1 MASYVISIAALR
13 RNAAIL
19 RETADAAGCKIVLA
33 LKGFS
38 CWKAFPYIREYLDGC
53 CASGLWEALLA
64 RDYFGK
70 HVVTYSPAYQ
80 EEDIRQLCEF
90 THHLDFNSLSQWFR
104 FREMVM
110 AHPRFQSGELHCG
123 LRVNP
128 ECSTGHTALYD
139 PCVPGSRLG
148 ITADQLQG
156 VDLSGL
162 SGLHFHTLCEQNS
175 DDLEKTLAAV
185 DEKFGHLLRSPQFT
199 YLNMGG
205 GHWITKPFYDRERLI
220 RLVRETREKYGVE
233 VWLEPGEA
241 GAIHTGVLRSEV
253 LDVFESAGHKLA
265 ILDISATAHMPDVLE
280 MPYRPDVFLAEEATK
295 VVEEYKQL
303 AEDHPTDPIVRYTL
317 AEALVDAGDYS
328 AAIPHL
334 QQARSNPHIRP
345 VVHRLLAR
353 VFKALGIYDQLAKE
367 IAEEAESM
375 PERVRAQ
382 PAVTSPGESYD
393 HAGESGKHLYR
404 LGGPTCLAGDVT
416 GDFAFRRPLKPGDI
430 LVFDDMAH
438 YTMVKT
444 TTFNGVPHPA
454 IVLQHEDGRLETIR
468 EFGYPDFRDRLS

>member
-1 MASYVISIAALR
+1 MFDVGRRVNAVHLPGVASFVVSIAALK
-13 RNAAIL
+13 RNSAIL
-19 RETADAAGCKIVLA
+19 RETADEAGCKIVLA

-38 CWKAFPYIREYLDGC
+38 CWKAFDYIRDDLDGC

-70 HVVTYSPAYQ
+70 HVVTYSPGYQ
-80 EEDIRQLCEF
+80 EEEIRQLCEF

-110 AHPRFQSGELHCG
+110 AHPRFKSGELHCG

-128 ECSTGHTALYD
+128 QCSTGQTALYD

-148 ITADQLQG
+148 ITADQLEG
-156 VDLSGL
+156 ADLTGL

-175 DDLEKTLAAV
+175 DDLAKTLEAV
-185 DEKFGHLLRSPQFT
+185 DEKFDHLLRSPQFK

-205 GHWITKPFYDRERLI
+205 GHWITKPFYDRDQLI
-220 RLVRETREKYGVE
+220 GLVKQTRERYGVE

-280 MPYRPDVFLAEEATK
+280 MPYRPDVFLVETDPDAKRELPVEITAPA
-295 VVEEYKQL
+295 VQFDGEIYDPVEESG
-303 AEDHPTDPIVRYTL
+303 DHV
-317 AEALVDAGDYS
+317 
-328 AAIPHL
+328 
-334 QQARSNPHIRP
+334 
-345 VVHRLLAR
+345 
-353 VFKALGIYDQLAKE
+353 
-367 IAEEAESM
+367 
-375 PERVRAQ
+375 
-382 PAVTSPGESYD
+382 
-393 HAGESGKHLYR
+393 YR

-416 GDFAFRRPLKPGDI
+416 GDFAFSRPLKPGDI

-444 TTFNGVPHPA
+444 TTFNGVPHPS
-454 IVLQHEDGRLETIR
+454 IILQHEDGRLETIR
-468 EFGYPDFRDRLS
+468 EFGYEDFRDRLA

>member
-1 MASYVISIAALR
+1 MCHHRRKAGTPVMAGGRNLELGTASRELPPLRVASFVISLAALK
-13 RNAAIL
+13 RNTSIL

-38 CWKAFPYIREYLDGC
+38 CWKAFPHFRDDLDGC

-64 RDYFGK
+64 RDHFGK

-80 EEDIRQLCEF
+80 EEEIRQLCEF

-104 FREMVM
+104 FRDIVM
-110 AHPRFQSGELHCG
+110 AHPRFQSGQLHCG

-128 ECSTGHTALYD
+128 ECSTGATPLYD
-139 PCVPGSRLG
+139 PCVAGSRLG
-148 ITADQLQG
+148 ITADQLAG
-156 VDLSGL
+156 ADLTGL

-205 GHWITKPFYDRERLI
+205 GHWITKPFYDRDRLI
-220 RLVRETREKYGVE
+220 RLVRETRTKYGVE

-241 GAIHTGVLRSEV
+241 NAIHTGVLRATV
-253 LDVFESAGHKLA
+253 LDVFESMGHRHA

-280 MPYRPDVFLAEEATK
+280 MPYRPDVYLVEDGSAGFSRHEANLATWLATEK
-295 VVEEYKQL
+295 VEIWKKGE
-303 AEDHPTDPIVRYTL
+303 
-317 AEALVDAGDYS
+317 
-328 AAIPHL
+328 
-334 QQARSNPHIRP
+334 
-345 VVHRLLAR
+345 LLATLLPNE
-353 VFKALGIYDQLAKE
+353 VSPTATPCLTLEGETY
-367 IAEEAESM
+367 
-375 PERVRAQ
+375 V
-382 PAVTSPGESYD
+382 PASDPSSSNQQSSID
-393 HAGESGKHLYR
+393 NRQSSISYR

-416 GDFAFRRPLKPGDI
+416 GDFAFPRPLRVGDV

-454 IVLQHEDGRLETIR
+454 IVLQHDDGRLETVR
-468 EFGYPDFRDRLS
+468 EFGYEDFRDRLS

>member
-1 MASYVISIAALR
+1 MAHRGLWSPGTSRPSIQSQNFSRNLELGTSPLEPPPLRVASFVISIAALK
-13 RNAAIL
+13 RNTGIL

-38 CWKAFPYIREYLDGC
+38 CWKAFPHFRDHLDGC

-70 HVVTYSPAYQ
+70 HVITYSPGYQ
-80 EEDIRQLCEF
+80 EEEIRQLCEF

-104 FREMVM
+104 FRDHVM
-110 AHPRFQSGELHCG
+110 AHPRFKSGELHCG
-123 LRVNP
+123 LRINP
-128 ECSTGHTALYD
+128 QCSTGNTPLYD
-139 PCVPGSRLG
+139 PCVAGSRLG
-148 ITADQLQG
+148 ITADQLEG
-156 VDLSGL
+156 ADLTGL

-220 RLVRETREKYGVE
+220 RLVREAKSKYDVE

-241 GAIHTGVLRSEV
+241 AAIHTGVLRAEV

-280 MPYRPDVFLAEEATK
+280 MPYRPDVYLATTGSEEFVPPAT
-295 VVEEYKQL
+295 
-303 AEDHPTDPIVRYTL
+303 TSR
-317 AEALVDAGDYS
+317 
-328 AAIPHL
+328 
-334 QQARSNPHIRP
+334 
-345 VVHRLLAR
+345 
-353 VFKALGIYDQLAKE
+353 
-367 IAEEAESM
+367 
-375 PERVRAQ
+375 
-382 PAVTSPGESYD
+382 PAVTY
-393 HAGESGKHLYR
+393 AGECYQVATESGEHVYR

-416 GDFAFRRPLKPGDI
+416 GDFAFPRPLKAGDV

-444 TTFNGVPHPA
+444 TTFNGVPHPS
-454 IVLQHEDGRLETIR
+454 IVLQHEDGSLETVR
-468 EFGYPDFRDRLS
+468 EFGYTDFRDRLS